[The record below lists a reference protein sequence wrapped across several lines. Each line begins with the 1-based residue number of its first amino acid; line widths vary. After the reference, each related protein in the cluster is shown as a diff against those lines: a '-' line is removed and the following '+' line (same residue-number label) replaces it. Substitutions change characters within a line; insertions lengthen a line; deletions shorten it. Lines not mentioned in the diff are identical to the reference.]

1 MRWTS
6 SLMFA
11 DKAKSLPYN
20 GTLKVLHSGRLLAH
34 AQTFTRLE
42 SPAKG
47 KHSNSLP
54 ALVNYGRKKFYNVR
68 LRKSSGK

>member
-1 MRWTS
+1 
-6 SLMFA
+6 MFA
-11 DKAKSLPYN
+11 DKDKSLPYN
-20 GTLKVLHSGRLLAH
+20 GTLKVIHSGRLLAH

-54 ALVNYGRKKFYNVR
+54 ALVNYGRKKF
-68 LRKSSGK
+68 